1 MHISDG
7 LLPAPVA
14 ISGYAITGLAT
25 WYSLRQINRQPDPTQ
40 GIPKASLLT
49 AAFFVASSIHI
60 PFPPT
65 SLHLILNGLLGVV
78 LGYYAFPAV
87 LIGLFFQAVMLGHG
101 GLSTLGINAVIVGIP
116 ALLIYHLFRWRSFVE
131 RYFNKR
137 VTTGIFAFLAGA
149 LGVALTVTLFF
160 GLVVSTFGTGENAGS
175 DAFGYA
181 PWAYRAVTLG
191 LVLAHIP
198 LMILEGIF
206 TSFVVL
212 FLQQAKPQ
220 LLERNG

>member
-7 LLPAPVA
+7 LLGAPVA

-116 ALLIYHLFRWRSFVE
+116 ALLIYHLFCWRSFVE

-149 LGVALTVTLFF
+149 LGVALTVILFF

-175 DAFGYA
+175 DRVA
-181 PWAYRAVTLG
+181 TLG

>member
-14 ISGYAITGLAT
+14 ISGYAITGFAT
-25 WYSLRQINRQPDPTQ
+25 WYSLRQINRQSEPTQ

-78 LGYYAFPAV
+78 LGYYAFPAI

-101 GLSTLGINAVIVGIP
+101 GISTLGINAVIVGIP
-116 ALLIYHLFRWRSFVE
+116 AILVYHLFCWRSLIAK
-131 RYFNKR
+131 YFNPQI
-137 VTTGIFAFLAGA
+137 TTGIFAFLAGV
-149 LGVALTVTLFF
+149 LGVAFTVILFF
-160 GLVVSTFGTGENAGS
+160 GLVVTTLGTGVGA
-175 DAFGYA
+175 DAEKA
-181 PWAYRAVTLG
+181 ATLG
-191 LVLAHIP
+191 LLIAHIP
-198 LMILEGIF
+198 LIILEGIF
-206 TSFVVL
+206 TSFVVV
-212 FLQQAKPQ
+212 FLQRAKPK
-220 LLERNG
+220 LLEHNG

>member
-1 MHISDG
+1 M
-7 LLPAPVA
+7 
-14 ISGYAITGLAT
+14 
-25 WYSLRQINRQPDPTQ
+25 
-40 GIPKASLLT
+40 
-49 AAFFVASSIHI
+49 
-60 PFPPT
+60 
-65 SLHLILNGLLGVV
+65 V

-116 ALLIYHLFRWRSFVE
+116 ALLIYHLFCWRSFVE

-149 LGVALTVTLFF
+149 LGVALTVILFF
-160 GLVVSTFGTGENAGS
+160 GLVVSTFGTGENADS
-175 DAFGYA
+175 DRVA
-181 PWAYRAVTLG
+181 TLG